1 MKSSLLLLPAKL
13 FTVQCSFPSVLGG
26 SLGEKEGKERE
37 REKGQGRKREGERKR
52 KKGEGAGKGE
62 GEKRR
67 VRGGERGRERAG
79 KGREGRGKRGRE
91 RETDRKERRSVSQM
105 HGIQKKQ
112 LSKALAGMQICRI
125 SGPIIPWH
133 TKLAGGINVPKRG
146 LQNKQQIKKT
156 NTHNKPMN

>member
-1 MKSSLLLLPAKL
+1 MRERKR
-13 FTVQCSFPSVLGG
+13 
-26 SLGEKEGKERE
+26 RE
-37 REKGQGRKREGERKR
+37 REAREGKKR
-52 KKGEGAGKGE
+52 N
-62 GEKRR
+62 
-67 VRGGERGRERAG
+67 
-79 KGREGRGKRGRE
+79 RE
-91 RETDRKERRSVSQM
+91 READRKERRNVSRM

-112 LSKALAGMQICRI
+112 LSKALAGMQICRN